1 MKKFL
6 SLMLALTM
14 LLTLCSAASADA
26 GVFTGVGD
34 SEIGGKGAIEVSVTV
49 DENGAVTAIEVTKN
63 GDTAG
68 ISDPAVAQI
77 PGLIVEQQ
85 TANVDA
91 VAGATKTS
99 DAIMAAV
106 LDAVTKA
113 GLDTVKWSTKVETV
127 VEKAEDV
134 TIETEIVVIG
144 GGGAGLA
151 AAVQANQLGSKVL
164 VLEKMG
170 KVGGNTILAGG
181 ALNAVNDRSEQA
193 IAYNDSV
200 EWHYTQTLSGGDYQG
215 DPLLVHTLV
224 SNAWDGVQW
233 LMDLGM
239 EFQDDT
245 AGLFTVTGGLW
256 PRAHKPVEPL
266 GTGFFKT
273 YMNYIDSH
281 DNVDVMLNTR
291 ATEILVDENGKACGV
306 VATGGFAANVELRSA
321 YNTQWADLGDSIKST
336 NHAGATGDG
345 IKMLQKLGAD
355 FVQMGNIQLLPLGDP
370 VTGSLSGNIEHDVE
384 TRIFI
389 NKEGNRFVNEGGRR
403 DDMTNALFAQT
414 DAYMWVVM
422 DSDTYPTGDERNN
435 FGETANQ
442 LVEAG
447 RAVKADT
454 LEELAEKMNV
464 PADTLIAAVTEF
476 NRHAEGGDLAGTPD
490 EFGRTLYKTPI
501 DTAPFYAAARIPT
514 VHHTMGGVRINVNA
528 QVLDENGNVIPGLY
542 AAGEVTGGIHGA
554 NRLGGNAL
562 TDTVVFGRIAGES
575 AHYEK

>member
-1 MKKFL
+1 M
-6 SLMLALTM
+6 
-14 LLTLCSAASADA
+14 
-26 GVFTGVGD
+26 
-34 SEIGGKGAIEVSVTV
+34 
-49 DENGAVTAIEVTKN
+49 
-63 GDTAG
+63 
-68 ISDPAVAQI
+68 
-77 PGLIVEQQ
+77 
-85 TANVDA
+85 
-91 VAGATKTS
+91 
-99 DAIMAAV
+99 
-106 LDAVTKA
+106 
-113 GLDTVKWSTKVETV
+113 ETV
-127 VEKAEDV
+127 AEKAEDV

-239 EFQDDT
+239 EFQDET

-266 GTGFFKT
+266 GTGFFKA

-291 ATEILVDENGKACGV
+291 ATEILVDENGKACGVVATGETGNTVTVKASKGVV

-345 IKMLQKLGAD
+345 IKMMQKLGAD